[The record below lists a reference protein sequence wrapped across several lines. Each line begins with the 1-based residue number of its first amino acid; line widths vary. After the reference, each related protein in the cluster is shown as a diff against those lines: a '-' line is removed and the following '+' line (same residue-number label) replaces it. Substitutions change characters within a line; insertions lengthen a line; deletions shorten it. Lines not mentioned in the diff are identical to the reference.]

1 MNEYMAKLA
10 EKARESNPPAA
21 GDFIGEDGLRRCGVC
36 GEPKETLVEG
46 AKLPCACRC
55 KRDERDRVKAEKE
68 KAQYEERRHKCF
80 TSPLLETYRIEN
92 ADDSKSSQYIQ
103 YIKEYIS
110 KWQEV
115 KEENVGLLL
124 WGGVGT
130 GKSFL
135 AACIAN
141 AVIDAG
147 DSARMLTFG
156 EAILNVQ
163 SATDGVG
170 YLKDLCSKSLLILDD
185 LGAEWDTK
193 FGAGIVYQLI
203 DMRSLTGKPLIVTTN
218 IPFPEMEQINDAGK
232 SRLYDRILERCAPV
246 KIDGDSRRKT
256 GAAETLQKAK
266 SIFGIIE

>member
-1 MNEYMAKLA
+1 MNEYLAILA
-10 EKARESNPPAA
+10 EKARGSNPPAA
-21 GDFIGEDGLRRCGVC
+21 DDIIGADGLRRCGVC

-92 ADDSKSSQYIQ
+92 ADDTKSSR

-110 KWQEV
+110 KWQEA
-115 KEENVGLLL
+115 KEKNIGLLL

-147 DSARMLTFG
+147 DSARMMTFG

-163 SATDGVG
+163 SAADKQG
-170 YLKDLCSKSLLILDD
+170 YITDLCNKALLILDD
-185 LGAEWDTK
+185 LGAERDTS
-193 FGAGIVYQLI
+193 FGTDIVYTLI
-203 DMRSLTGKPLIVTTN
+203 DKRYQTGKPLIVTTN
-218 IPFPEMEQINDAGK
+218 IPYPEMKQIKDAGK
-232 SRLYDRILERCAPV
+232 SRLYDRILARCAPV

-256 GAAETLQKAK
+256 EAAETLQIAK